1 MLPPS
6 PSAISPAHR
15 QFVAA
20 PSNLGLGIGPGDST
34 TSLGTF
40 STNGHLETPLSR
52 SFDETPNGTRSF
64 NQSPPLTGALT
75 GPSVRPLDYSL
86 LGSADAVHSE
96 LSQTVADLAQWLE
109 VINVGLA
116 DILSPRNTFETTD
129 DVVDSYSTESPIY
142 PFEG

>member
-1 MLPPS
+1 
-6 PSAISPAHR
+6 
-15 QFVAA
+15 
-20 PSNLGLGIGPGDST
+20 
-34 TSLGTF
+34 
-40 STNGHLETPLSR
+40 
-52 SFDETPNGTRSF
+52 
-64 NQSPPLTGALT
+64 
-75 GPSVRPLDYSL
+75 
-86 LGSADAVHSE
+86 VHSE